1 MFNKIE
7 LNEQA
12 ELLSDIIEMLA
23 VIAVSMREAFVHQ
36 QSRFLEDVDNQCL
49 ELNEEI
55 AFDAAKADEQTFGKP
70 LYYKYFDTRIYSRIC
85 R

>member
-55 AFDAAKADEQTFGKP
+55 AFADEQTFGKP